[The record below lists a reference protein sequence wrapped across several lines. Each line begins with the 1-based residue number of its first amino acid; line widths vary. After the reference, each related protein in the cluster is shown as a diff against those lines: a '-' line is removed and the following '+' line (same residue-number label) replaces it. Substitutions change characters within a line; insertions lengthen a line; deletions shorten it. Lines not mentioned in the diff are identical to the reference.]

1 MSDIVERLQAAN
13 EWMRAPDWNGDLEL
27 VSWLNRRPA
36 GGFQAAIDEITHLTA
51 EVERLTGERDRQ
63 YDYNA
68 GQIVKQAALEAENER
83 LRAALVRWLDAIND
97 KRAFEHHHPDDLGK
111 EWSRLREAV
120 DLAEDNARAALSGD
134 KHE

>member
-1 MSDIVERLQAAN
+1 MSEKDPGVEVAYSNLLGTCRLQK
-13 EWMRAPDWNGDLEL
+13 DT
-27 VSWLNRRPA
+27 
-36 GGFQAAIDEITHLTA
+36 ITRLTA
-51 EVERLTGERDRQ
+51 EVEQNAIDLEEYRRD
-63 YDYNA
+63 
-68 GQIVKQAALEAENER
+68 VER